1 MANPKGLHMIKNTT
15 QKKAMSAVQFSRKM
29 DGIMN
34 VMEGIASKTR
44 ESETALFEN
53 SDMGVFDM
61 NNLTDVYVPDEEDQ
75 PMMNINKPYELTD
88 GDKAQ
93 IVEKLAE
100 KFMSM
105 PGEVIEL
112 SDIGPIAV
120 AVGTELGFTSI
131 EGFIHDLITG
141 AADKQ
146 NSQSFAKG
154 QPVPGV
160 QDADSAMGAAPV
172 NSDKAPTDITPEKAH
187 IADKAQPELGMG
199 APMAPDMSAPIAPA
213 PVAPE
218 MAAPAPEMIAPEM
231 DAPVAPEFGGEAEFG
246 GEGEGEG
253 DALADLDNIEIDD
266 IDLGEGGETAED
278 EAVEGEGTESFEDK
292 PEGEE
297 TPEEDEE
304 VKEEEVKAKLESI
317 RGEFMSK
324 INNKKLETMVEQITA
339 STKKTDAVLE
349 SIAENFHSKMNAKVR
364 TEKVVARLES
374 IVSGMKAEK
383 KLEIQLEAIA
393 AKAKK
398 PAFKG
403 AAPAFTKKAAPIPAP
418 KKGDG
423 VVALPADKTL
433 KGKPMVKGGKPTGA
447 ALKES
452 EDVEAKL
459 NALIESYKSTT
470 TSPKARLEAIQ
481 ARRKA
486 REAMNAAN

>member
-1 MANPKGLHMIKNTT
+1 MANPKGLHMIKKTT
-15 QKKAMSAVQFSRKM
+15 QKTAMSAVQFSRKM

-53 SDMGVFDM
+53 TDMGAFDM
-61 NNLTDVYVPDEEDQ
+61 STLTDVYVPDEEDQ
-75 PMMNINKPYELTD
+75 PMMNINKPYELND

-100 KFMSM
+100 KFKSM
-105 PGEVIEL
+105 PGEIIEL

-154 QPVPGV
+154 EPVPGV
-160 QDADSAMGAAPV
+160 QDANAAQGIAPMTQ
-172 NSDKAPTDITPEKAH
+172 NKAPTDIAPEKAH
-187 IADKAQPELGMG
+187 IEDKVQPELGLG
-199 APMAPDMSAPIAPA
+199 APMEPMAPAPIAPELSAPAPVAPA

-218 MAAPAPEMIAPEM
+218 MEAPIAPE
-231 DAPVAPEFGGEAEFG
+231 AAPELGTEIGGED
-246 GEGEGEG
+246 
-253 DALADLDNIEIDD
+253 DALAELDNIELDD
-266 IDLGEGGETAED
+266 LDLGA
-278 EAVEGEGTESFEDK
+278 
-292 PEGEE
+292 EGEE
-297 TPEEDEE
+297 TPETEEVGEETPEEEANEEIAEDEE
-304 VKEEEVKAKLESI
+304 KENEVKAKLESI

-364 TEKVVARLES
+364 TEKVTARLES
-374 IVSGMKAEK
+374 IVAGMKAEK
-383 KLEIQLEAIA
+383 NLEIQLEAIA
-393 AKAKK
+393 AKVKK

-403 AAPAFTKKAAPIPAP
+403 AAPAFTKKPAPLAAP

-423 VVALPADKTL
+423 VVALPADKNL
-433 KGKPMVKGGKPTGA
+433 KGKPMIKGGKPTGA